1 MEVKSLNTKTE
12 FAEIKRFGKKAT
24 FNLITITTLNKTN
37 NDFRIGFQISKK
49 TGKAVFRN
57 KIRRQL
63 RHLFSEVFNNYF
75 SNSENN
81 GLWVL
86 IYVSPKIENFDFS
99 EYKSFLEKK
108 FAI

>member
-1 MEVKSLNTKTE
+1 MEVKSLNSKAE
-12 FAEIKRFGKKAT
+12 FVEIKRFGKKSS
-24 FNLITITTLNKTN
+24 FDLVTITTLNKTK

-63 RHLFSEVFNNYF
+63 RHLFSEVF
-75 SNSENN
+75 SNFLNDSENN

-86 IYVSPKIENFDFS
+86 IYINPKIENFDFS

-108 FAI
+108 FDL

>member
-12 FAEIKRFGKKAT
+12 FVEIKRFGKKAT

-37 NDFRIGFQISKK
+37 NDFRIGFKISKK

-63 RHLFSEVFNNYF
+63 RHLFSEVFNKYL

-86 IYVSPKIENFDFS
+86 VYINPKIENFDFS
-99 EYKSFLEKK
+99 KYKSFLEKK
-108 FAI
+108 FDL